1 MKQKNQQF
9 KNCVCVFDVERQR
22 EKAEEKFK
30 DYTDSHLGVCHTV
43 LATKGSQLMENVL
56 LW

>member
-56 LW
+56 L